1 MKGLWRR
8 GQRGLMEGGKGR
20 RKTHVR
26 VVEVLLLCDVVEP
39 RELVFLQGEADDN
52 SGSARALVE

>member
-1 MKGLWRR
+1 M
-8 GQRGLMEGGKGR
+8 GLMEGGKGR

-26 VVEVLLLCDVVEP
+26 VVEVLLLSDVVEP
-39 RELVFLQGEADDN
+39 RELVFLQGEADDD

>member
-1 MKGLWRR
+1 M
-8 GQRGLMEGGKGR
+8 GLMKGGKGR
-20 RKTHVR
+20 RQTHIR
-26 VVEVLLLCDVVEP
+26 VVEVLLLRDVVEP